1 MPIVCVAY
9 LGRITSARE
18 YWNRNSNQGSLR
30 THRSTCISPPAC
42 LTYELGAESGVPLPD
57 ASSCNHEPDE
67 DAMKITAV
75 RMQRQAKAR
84 WQLNQL
90 TETAVAVTV
99 TPERADLLR

>member
-1 MPIVCVAY
+1 
-9 LGRITSARE
+9 
-18 YWNRNSNQGSLR
+18 
-30 THRSTCISPPAC
+30 
-42 LTYELGAESGVPLPD
+42 
-57 ASSCNHEPDE
+57 
-67 DAMKITAV
+67 MKITAV